1 MLKRYRRN
9 HEEAPFQ
16 HSGYRCVRPRAE
28 VIVQRTF
35 PNPAAPLWLEPF
47 LYQQAASLALISP
60 ADKMRKL
67 DLVGSRLAQ
76 PLRSW
81 GHSAPSQLNTPGQAT
96 ALSSVP
102 HSANGK
108 LTRSLASHPAPKSAA
123 SLKGQTN
130 CQAPLLW
137 GLMPRSNPM
146 ALDCL
151 SHRSQGKEPEFA
163 SSNDFPY

>member
-1 MLKRYRRN
+1 MTKCLSSI
-9 HEEAPFQ
+9 Q
-16 HSGYRCVRPRAE
+16 GTYRCVRPRAE

-81 GHSAPSQLNTPGQAT
+81 GHSAPSQLNTPGQAI
-96 ALSSVP
+96 ALSSVS
-102 HSANGK
+102 HSANGG
-108 LTRSLASHPAPKSAA
+108 LTRSLASHLAPKSAA
-123 SLKGQTN
+123 SVKGQTS
-130 CQAPLLW
+130 CQAPLLSFLLW

-163 SSNDFPY
+163 SSDAFPY